1 VTSWFSPRVVSWA
14 GKGFWA
20 VVDQALFAGTNFLVN
35 ILLARW
41 LEPAAYGAFATAYAV
56 FLLLGTLHTALWTEP
71 MLVYGSS
78 RYREAFGAYQ
88 AVLLRYHWRLAL
100 VVFAVFGILGLGLGV
115 VGQRELAL
123 SFLGLSL
130 AAPVVLYM
138 WLVRRG
144 AYVLLDPRLAA
155 LGGGVYLL
163 LYLALATFLM
173 KVGSLNNLTALL
185 AMALGALMAAEAIRL
200 RLVVGLQGDV
210 DPSAIWQTHWSYGR
224 WVVLAGI
231 FSWVPG
237 SVPLFALSLKHDLE
251 ATAQFKVLQ
260 DLLMP
265 AFHVLAALNQLLVP
279 LMARV
284 SSKSERMR
292 NLRVFLAIFL
302 LLSMAYWALLAT
314 QGLRI
319 ITWLYGEKYAHLAP
333 WLPLMGFLPVIGAVV
348 FVMGGFFRA
357 LGLPKVV
364 TFAYGVGAL
373 FSLFIGSVMVWVGG
387 IEGGVFSSL
396 LAQLLMA
403 MVFALYYKR
412 EVQ

>member
-1 VTSWFSPRVVSWA
+1 MTSWFSPRVVSWV

-200 RLVVGLQGDV
+200 RLVVGLQGGV

-279 LMARV
+279 LMARA

-302 LLSMAYWALLAT
+302 LLSTAYWALLAT

-319 ITWLYGEKYAHLAP
+319 IIWLYGEKYAHLAP

-396 LAQLLMA
+396 LVQLLMA

>member
-1 VTSWFSPRVVSWA
+1 MTSWFSPRVVSWA

-78 RYREAFGAYQ
+78 RYREAFGAYH

-200 RLVVGLQGDV
+200 RLVVGLQGGV

-279 LMARV
+279 LMARA

-302 LLSMAYWALLAT
+302 LLSTAYWALLAT

-319 ITWLYGEKYAHLAP
+319 IIWLYGEKYAHLAP

-396 LAQLLMA
+396 LVQLLMA

>member
-1 VTSWFSPRVVSWA
+1 VVSWA

-88 AVLLRYHWRLAL
+88 AVLLRYHWRFAL

-200 RLVVGLQGDV
+200 RLVVGLQGGV

-265 AFHVLAALNQLLVP
+265 VFHVLAALNQLLVP

-319 ITWLYGEKYAHLAP
+319 IIWLYGEKYAHLAP

-396 LAQLLMA
+396 LVQLLMA
-403 MVFALYYKR
+403 MVFAIYYKR

>member
-1 VTSWFSPRVVSWA
+1 MTSWFSPRVVSWA

-200 RLVVGLQGDV
+200 RLAVGLQGGV

-319 ITWLYGEKYAHLAP
+319 VTWLYGEKYAHLAP

-396 LAQLLMA
+396 LVQLLMA

>member
-1 VTSWFSPRVVSWA
+1 MTSCFSPRVVSWA
-14 GKGFWA
+14 GKGFWV

-88 AVLLRYHWRLAL
+88 AVLLRYHWRFAL

-200 RLVVGLQGDV
+200 RLVVGLQGGV

-279 LMARV
+279 LMARA

-319 ITWLYGEKYAHLAP
+319 IIWLYGEKYAHLAP

-348 FVMGGFFRA
+348 FVMEGFFRA

-364 TFAYGVGAL
+364 TFAYGVRAL

-396 LAQLLMA
+396 LTYLLMA

>member
-319 ITWLYGEKYAHLAP
+319 IIWLYGEKYAHLAP

-396 LAQLLMA
+396 LVQLLMA

>member
-1 VTSWFSPRVVSWA
+1 VVSWA

-100 VVFAVFGILGLGLGV
+100 VVFAVFGILGLGLAV

-123 SFLGLSL
+123 SFFGLSL

-200 RLVVGLQGDV
+200 RLVVGLQGGV
-210 DPSAIWQTHWSYGR
+210 DPSAIWQTHRSYGR
-224 WVVLAGI
+224 WVVFAGI

-265 AFHVLAALNQLLVP
+265 AFHVLAALSQLLVP

-319 ITWLYGEKYAHLAP
+319 IIWLYGEKYAHLAS

>member
-1 VTSWFSPRVVSWA
+1 VVSWA

-88 AVLLRYHWRLAL
+88 AALLRYHWRFAL

-173 KVGSLNNLTALL
+173 KVGSLNNFTALL

-200 RLVVGLQGDV
+200 RLVVGLQGGV

-260 DLLMP
+260 DLLTP

-279 LMARV
+279 LMARA
-284 SSKSERMR
+284 SSKGERMR
-292 NLRVFLAIFL
+292 NLWVFLAIFL
-302 LLSMAYWALLAT
+302 LLSTAYWALLAT
-314 QGLRI
+314 QGLPI
-319 ITWLYGEKYAHLAP
+319 IIWLYGEKYAHLAS

-396 LAQLLMA
+396 LVQLLMA

>member
-130 AAPVVLYM
+130 AAPAVLYM

-200 RLVVGLQGDV
+200 RLVVGLQGGV

-231 FSWVPG
+231 FYWIPG
-237 SVPLFALSLKHDLE
+237 NVSLFALSLKHGLE

-265 AFHVLAALNQLLVP
+265 AFHVLAALSQLLVP

-314 QGLRI
+314 QGSRI
-319 ITWLYGEKYAHLAP
+319 IIWLYGEKYAHLAP

-357 LGLPKVV
+357 LGLPEVV
-364 TFAYGVGAL
+364 TFAYGVRAL
-373 FSLFIGSVMVWVGG
+373 FSLFIGFVMVWVGG

-396 LAQLLMA
+396 LAHLLMA
-403 MVFALYYKR
+403 MVFVLYYKR
-412 EVQ
+412 EVR

>member
-130 AAPVVLYM
+130 AAPAVLYM

-173 KVGSLNNLTALL
+173 KVGSLNNLTAPL

-200 RLVVGLQGDV
+200 RLVVGLQGGV

-396 LAQLLMA
+396 LVQLLMA

>member
-185 AMALGALMAAEAIRL
+185 AMALGAWMAAEAIRL
-200 RLVVGLQGDV
+200 RLAVGLQGGV

-319 ITWLYGEKYAHLAP
+319 VTWLYGEKYAHLAP

-396 LAQLLMA
+396 LVQLLMA
-403 MVFALYYKR
+403 LVFALYYKR

>member
-1 VTSWFSPRVVSWA
+1 VVSWA

-200 RLVVGLQGDV
+200 RLVVGLQGGV

-292 NLRVFLAIFL
+292 NLWVFLAIFL
-302 LLSMAYWALLAT
+302 LLSTAYWALLAT

-319 ITWLYGEKYAHLAP
+319 TIWLYGEKYAHLAR

-396 LAQLLMA
+396 LVQLLMA

>member
-1 VTSWFSPRVVSWA
+1 VTSWFSLRVVSWA

-20 VVDQALFAGTNFLVN
+20 VVDQAFFAGTNFLVN

-185 AMALGALMAAEAIRL
+185 AMALGALMAAKAIRL
-200 RLVVGLQGDV
+200 RLAVGLQGGV

-231 FSWVPG
+231 FFWVPG

-279 LMARV
+279 LMARA
-284 SSKSERMR
+284 SSKGERMR
-292 NLRVFLAIFL
+292 NLWVFLAIFL
-302 LLSMAYWALLAT
+302 LLSTAYWALLAT

-319 ITWLYGEKYAHLAP
+319 IIWLYGEKYAHLAP

-373 FSLFIGSVMVWVGG
+373 FSFFIGSVMVWVGG

-396 LAQLLMA
+396 LVQLLMA

>member
-1 VTSWFSPRVVSWA
+1 MTSWFSPRVVSWA

-123 SFLGLSL
+123 SFLGFSL

-138 WLVRRG
+138 WLVRQG

-200 RLVVGLQGDV
+200 RLVVGLQGGV

-279 LMARV
+279 LMARA

-302 LLSMAYWALLAT
+302 LLSTAYWALLAT
-314 QGLRI
+314 QGLHI
-319 ITWLYGEKYAHLAP
+319 IIWLYGEKYAHLAR
-333 WLPLMGFLPVIGAVV
+333 WLPLMGFLPVIGAVI

-373 FSLFIGSVMVWVGG
+373 FSLFIGSIMVWVGG
-387 IEGGVFSSL
+387 VEGGVFSSL
-396 LAQLLMA
+396 LVQLLMA

>member
-88 AVLLRYHWRLAL
+88 AVLLRYHWRFAL

-200 RLVVGLQGDV
+200 RLVVGLQGGV

-265 AFHVLAALNQLLVP
+265 VFHVLAALNQLLVP

-319 ITWLYGEKYAHLAP
+319 IIWLYGEKYAHLAP

-396 LAQLLMA
+396 LVQLLMA

>member
-1 VTSWFSPRVVSWA
+1 VVSWA

-20 VVDQALFAGTNFLVN
+20 VMDQALFAGTNFLVN

-155 LGGGVYLL
+155 LGGGVYLF
-163 LYLALATFLM
+163 LYLALSAFLM

-200 RLVVGLQGDV
+200 RLVVGLQGGV

-265 AFHVLAALNQLLVP
+265 AFHVLAALSQLLVP
-279 LMARV
+279 LMARA

-292 NLRVFLAIFL
+292 NLRVFLATFL

-319 ITWLYGEKYAHLAP
+319 IIWLYGEKYAHLAQ

-396 LAQLLMA
+396 LVQLLMA

>member
-1 VTSWFSPRVVSWA
+1 MTSWFSPRVVSWA

-185 AMALGALMAAEAIRL
+185 AMALGAWMAAEAIRL
-200 RLVVGLQGDV
+200 RLAVGLQGGV

-319 ITWLYGEKYAHLAP
+319 VTWLYGEKYAHLAP

-396 LAQLLMA
+396 LVQLLMA
-403 MVFALYYKR
+403 LVFALYYKR

>member
-1 VTSWFSPRVVSWA
+1 VTSWFSPRVVSWV

-200 RLVVGLQGDV
+200 RLVVGLQGGV

-279 LMARV
+279 LMARA

-302 LLSMAYWALLAT
+302 LLSTAYWALLAT

-319 ITWLYGEKYAHLAP
+319 IIWLYGEKYAHLAP

-396 LAQLLMA
+396 LVQLLMA

>member
-88 AVLLRYHWRLAL
+88 AVLLRYHWRFAL

-200 RLVVGLQGDV
+200 RLVVGLQGGV
-210 DPSAIWQTHWSYGR
+210 DLSAIWQTHWSYGR

-237 SVPLFALSLKHDLE
+237 SVPLFTLSLKHDLE

-260 DLLMP
+260 DLLVP

-319 ITWLYGEKYAHLAP
+319 IIWLYGEKYAHLAP

-396 LAQLLMA
+396 LVQLLMA

>member
-1 VTSWFSPRVVSWA
+1 MTSWFSLRVVSWA

-20 VVDQALFAGTNFLVN
+20 VVDQAFFAGTNFLVN

-138 WLVRRG
+138 WLVRQG

-185 AMALGALMAAEAIRL
+185 AMALGALMAAKAIRL
-200 RLVVGLQGDV
+200 RLAVGLQGGV

-231 FSWVPG
+231 FFWVPG

-279 LMARV
+279 LMARA
-284 SSKSERMR
+284 SSKGERMR
-292 NLRVFLAIFL
+292 NLWVFLAIFL
-302 LLSMAYWALLAT
+302 LLSTAYWALLAT

-319 ITWLYGEKYAHLAP
+319 IIWLYGEKYAHLAP

-373 FSLFIGSVMVWVGG
+373 FSFFIGSVMVWVGG

-396 LAQLLMA
+396 LVQLLMA